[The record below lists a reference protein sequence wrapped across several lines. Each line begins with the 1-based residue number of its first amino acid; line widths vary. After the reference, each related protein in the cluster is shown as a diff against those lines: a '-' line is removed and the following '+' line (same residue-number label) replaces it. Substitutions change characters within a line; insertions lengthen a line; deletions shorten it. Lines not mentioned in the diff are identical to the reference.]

1 LKNLRGNRFQSLREV
16 LVKSGTGRI
25 IGAAVGAVIFVW
37 FFATIADR
45 LVNPVSAAEPTATV
59 TTVP

>member
-1 LKNLRGNRFQSLREV
+1 LKPFGRFL
-16 LVKSGTGRI
+16 KSRTGRI
-25 IGAAVGAVIFVW
+25 VGAAVGAVIFVW

-59 TTVP
+59 ITVP